1 MPDPLHDRLVPT
13 SVEWRAFG
21 SFIAYLRCVGGSG
34 ALEYRGEV
42 VQVPASE
49 AIREAVSVRST
60 VAKRVSWPQSETVS
74 SMFFP
79 MDG

>member
-1 MPDPLHDRLVPT
+1 MR
-13 SVEWRAFG
+13 SR
-21 SFIAYLRCVGGSG
+21 

-42 VQVPASE
+42 GQVPASA
-49 AIREAVSVRST
+49 AIREAVAVRST

-74 SMFFP
+74 SMFCP

>member
-1 MPDPLHDRLVPT
+1 MR
-13 SVEWRAFG
+13 
-21 SFIAYLRCVGGSG
+21 SG

-42 VQVPASE
+42 AQVRASE
-49 AIREAVSVRST
+49 AIRDAVAVRST
-60 VAKRVSWPQSETVS
+60 VAKRVSWPRSETVS